1 MLWNRQALILSALSA
16 ASVLLSSLLC
26 WWSLDGIPHLQ
37 DEVAYTLQ
45 SRIFAGGERW
55 APESDALGAF
65 FWLSEPVSVAG
76 FPPGWP
82 LLLGLG
88 EFIGLAWLVNPLLSG
103 LLAPLTFRL
112 GRALD
117 LSERTATLSAAFIA
131 LSPGVLLLAA
141 SRMSHTSVLVAL
153 LVVAWVVALR
163 PSRSLAW
170 WGAGLAL
177 GYVVLARPYDALLVG
192 LPLIA
197 IAAVRG
203 RWSLGLLP
211 ALAGI
216 ALLFDNAYI
225 TGDATTWPVNLWF
238 EQLGLGGCNRIG
250 FGEGAGCMGQ
260 HTSGAAL
267 AELWS
272 SLQDWDRL
280 LLGLPGGG
288 LVVVLGAWCW
298 RRRSWLLLPL
308 AVVAVGY
315 ALYWSKGE
323 AYGARYWHP
332 GFVTVPFFMA
342 AGLERLLGHTKAWV
356 AVVALSA
363 WGLGQLGGLED
374 YWCVD
379 RQVESELEG
388 FKGVVVALG
397 HGERLVPGHSVLL
410 NREEDFVCS
419 VDLETNDLTRLAQPL
434 GDADLHVRTRA
445 ALRPEL
451 DAWLAETH
459 PDAETLLAVQDV
471 ADDHRVLVDYGSLD
485 QPAVLPDER
494 LAQAWALVLL
504 GDPEGARARL
514 KGLARPDRLVPLA
527 RLHFVLGEF
536 SVAEEV
542 ILLRLREEDPGDP
555 EALLLLA
562 NIQAMTGRTEEG
574 DQTFAQA
581 EAARAARR

>member
-1 MLWNRQALILSALSA
+1 MLSTLSA

-26 WWSLDGIPHLQ
+26 WWSLDGIPHVQ

-55 APESDALGAF
+55 APEGPELGAF

-82 LLLGLG
+82 LLLSLG
-88 EFIGLAWLVNPLLSG
+88 EFFGLPWLVNPLLSG
-103 LLAPLTFRL
+103 LLAPLTFQL
-112 GRALD
+112 GRALKLGD
-117 LSERTATLSAAFIA
+117 RTALLSAAFVA

-141 SRMSHTSVLVAL
+141 TRMSHTSVLVAL
-153 LVVAWVVALR
+153 LVVAVVVVR
-163 PSRSLAW
+163 QPSRSLVW

-177 GYVVLARPYDALLVG
+177 GYVVLARPYDAVLVG

-197 IAAVRG
+197 VAAFRG
-203 RWSLGLLP
+203 RWSLGVLP
-211 ALAGI
+211 AVAGL

-238 EQLGLGGCNRIG
+238 EQLGLEDCNRIG

-260 HTSGAAL
+260 HTPRAAL
-267 AELWS
+267 EELWA
-272 SLQDWDRL
+272 SLRDWDRL
-280 LLGLPGGG
+280 LLGVPGGA
-288 LVVVLGAWCW
+288 LVVALGAWCW
-298 RRRSWLLLPL
+298 RRRSWWLLAL
-308 AVVAVGY
+308 VAVALGY

-356 AVVALSA
+356 AVVALCA

-379 RQVESELEG
+379 RQVERDLQG
-388 FKGVVVALG
+388 FEGVVVALG
-397 HGERLVPGHSVLL
+397 HGERLVRGHSVLL
-410 NREEDFVCS
+410 NAEEDFVCS
-419 VDLETNDLTRLAQPL
+419 VDLETNDLTRLAHPL
-434 GDADLHVRTRA
+434 GDAELHVRSRPV
-445 ALRPEL
+445 LRPEL
-451 DAWLAETH
+451 DAWLAEAH
-459 PDAETLLAVQDV
+459 PDAQTLLAVQNV
-471 ADDHRVLVDYGSLD
+471 ADDHRVLVDYGTLD

-494 LAQAWALVLL
+494 VAQAWALLLL
-504 GDPEGARARL
+504 GDAEGARARL
-514 KGLARPDRLVPLA
+514 QGLARPERLVPLA
-527 RLHFVLGEF
+527 RLHFLLGELA
-536 SVAEEV
+536 VAEEL
-542 ILLRLREEDPGDP
+542 ILLQLREEDPGDP

-562 NIQAMTGRTEEG
+562 NLQAITGRTEEG